1 MKKIFTLLTL
11 LLTTVAAMA
20 TDFTDKMTAQ
30 IQGRPDICS
39 TENAKLTVT
48 DKGNGTF
55 DVAFNNVMVKQD
67 NYTDN
72 YGTFTFADLEGTTAN
87 GLTTISGKL
96 VDGTIT
102 ASTVGLTTIG
112 STDVTVKIKGNKA
125 YASFSGI
132 IHGTWRDMTLN
143 ATFGD
148 DDFPAEAV
156 VVGTDN
162 YAPAGEAFDWEF
174 NIDFKTQKLSA
185 VIDLSTCN
193 ANNTNENVCSIG
205 TDINNWFSGVAMG
218 GNIHIY
224 YTPSTKTLNCWY
236 ISSNATLGAWKYNN
250 QISDIEGE
258 ITVDMSYQHGLRVN
272 GKQVYS
278 PALLVKLLNQ
288 TTLHFGSKEGST
300 RSNATYKQV
309 RVEAAAYEAEDA
321 VEYTDRAKL
330 GFNGAYDRAEEGK
343 ATTQQTDINVYSLSF
358 KQLSVG
364 GNTLGDI
371 TIPNLKGTLL
381 EGNQGD
387 NTPGYV
393 LFRGKNLKATAT
405 NLTAAA
411 TALGMV
417 EGMELDV
424 DTVYAYT
431 MGDALYAELTLS
443 LWGQKAELTFGVS
456 APEEISFT
464 KPMSVAYSQAD
475 ANYTDK
481 ILTFADYRDGFADI
495 SIRSIQFPTS
505 GDTEIG
511 NLVIKEVP
519 YTIHNGD
526 ILFDAKNLTATLD
539 GAPSELIKEWK
550 DVSVKGTI
558 ADALIHL
565 EIGGS
570 VASMQANIVYGETIP
585 EATVYVDKMNVVSS
599 KTWDVAEQTITI
611 RDNGNGNYTMTIT
624 DLVDILGEKYIS
636 FPVTGTTAED
646 GTVSYTAEQAEASL
660 HQEGWESEKAYVD
673 VADTKSKD
681 GKLYASIYIDLG
693 GYAAMGYSSYGFLCT
708 FGDEQTV
715 GISDTKTSDAHATVK
730 DIYSVGGM
738 RLNRMQKGV
747 NIVRTTDGKTFKVV
761 K

>member
-30 IQGRPDICS
+30 IQGRPDINT

-48 DKGNGTF
+48 DKGDGKF
-55 DVAFNNVMVKQD
+55 DVTFNDVYVKQD

-102 ASTVGLTTIG
+102 GSTVGLTTIG
-112 STDVTVKIKGNKA
+112 STDVTVKIKGDKA

-236 ISSNATLGAWKYNN
+236 ISSNETLGAWKYNSKLEN
-250 QISDIEGE
+250 IEGE
-258 ITVDMSYQHGLRVN
+258 INIDFSRQLGLRIN
-272 GKQVYS
+272 GKQVYE
-278 PALLVKLLNQ
+278 PALLIKLLNQ
-288 TTLHFGSKEGST
+288 TALHIGSKEGTT

-309 RVEAAAYEAEDA
+309 RVVDATYEPTEA
-321 VEYTDRAKL
+321 VEYTQKAKL
-330 GFNGAYDRAEEGK
+330 GFNGAYDRSDNAKAEVK
-343 ATTQQTDINVYSLSF
+343 QTGIDEYSLTF
-358 KQLSVG
+358 KQLTVG
-364 GNTLGDI
+364 GNVLGDI
-371 TIPNLKGTLL
+371 TFSGLKGSLV
-381 EGNQGD
+381 EGDQGD

-393 LFRGKNLKATAT
+393 LFHGKNLKVKAT

-411 TALGMV
+411 TSLGLV
-417 EGMELDV
+417 EGMEIDA
-424 DTVYAYT
+424 DTLYAYT
-431 MGDALYAELTLS
+431 SGTTLYAETTLS
-443 LWGQKAELTFGVS
+443 LWNNKATYNYGIE
-456 APEEISFT
+456 APTPRVFTQPLSVNYAQEEGT
-464 KPMSVAYSQAD
+464 
-475 ANYTDK
+475 YTDK
-481 ILTFADYRDGFADI
+481 ELSFADYSDGYADI
-495 SIRSIQFPTS
+495 TLKSMMFPTNNAEV
-505 GDTEIG
+505 GDLT
-511 NLVIKEVP
+511 IKEVP
-519 YTIHNGD
+519 YTKVNGD
-526 ILFDAKNLTATLD
+526 LVFDVKDLKASIAITND
-539 GAPSELIKEWK
+539 DYELIKDWTN
-550 DVSVKGTI
+550 VTVKGSISGELINLTI
-558 ADALIHL
+558 T
-565 EIGGS
+565 GG
-570 VASMQANIVYGETIP
+570 VAGMTILLNYGEEIP
-585 EATVYVDKMNVVSS
+585 EAKVYTDKMEIENGSENSTV
-599 KTWDVAEQTITI
+599 ENQTIAI
-611 RDNGNGNYTMTIT
+611 RDNGEGNYTINIPN
-624 DLVDILGEKYIS
+624 VCGETVIS
-636 FPVTGTTAED
+636 FPATGTTDDNGVTTYTTED
-646 GTVSYTAEQAEASL
+646 EVQAPL
-660 HQEGWESEKAYVD
+660 HQVGWEGYYAYVTISD
-673 VADTKSKD
+673 AKSIGD
-681 GKLYASIYIDLG
+681 KLYASIYIDLG
-693 GYAAMGYSSYGFLCT
+693 HYASYGYSDYGYFLT
-708 FGDEQTV
+708 FGDEETV
-715 GISDTKTSDAHATVK
+715 GINGAQTAVRHDVK
-730 DIYSVGGM
+730 DIYSVNGM

-747 NIVRTTDGKTFKVV
+747 NIVRTTDGKTFKVI